1 MFTDTRSTDQLRY
14 LYSDNSV
21 KRNSN
26 ERRYALKVTHDVIIT
41 NISVVCGLMLWLI
54 DCDAVNHL

>member
-1 MFTDTRSTDQLRY
+1 MFTDARSTDQLRY

-26 ERRYALKVTHDVIIT
+26 ERRYALKVTHEVIIT
-41 NISVVCGLMLWLI
+41 NISVVCGLMSLM
-54 DCDAVNHL
+54 VNYL

>member
-41 NISVVCGLMLWLI
+41 NISVVCGLMS
-54 DCDAVNHL
+54 CAVYG